1 MSLQKCRRSP
11 PCNFLHDPAVPCP
24 VVGEKKAKK
33 KAGKKK
39 TPPPPKKISG
49 DPKKNLKSEKTEPV
63 SEIISDKALE
73 GYREYRRLYMRR
85 YRASKKQGVR
95 NG

>member
-1 MSLQKCRRSP
+1 
-11 PCNFLHDPAVPCP
+11 
-24 VVGEKKAKK
+24 VVAEKKAKK

-39 TPPPPKKISG
+39 TPPPPKPEVVS
-49 DPKKNLKSEKTEPV
+49 PKNLKSEKTEPV